1 MGISHARAYTKLE
14 GFEICGV
21 VTRSLGSSQDM
32 VDELGPIPQYVDFN
46 QALGETKPDAVS
58 ISSYTETHFPYTIS
72 ALDFGCHVFV
82 EKPLAINQKE
92 LDLIFDFYQKKSVE
106 KILHV
111 GYNRRFSPHAIK
123 VKNLLGDASDM
134 NIVATMNAGYIPPD
148 VWVHDMKVGG
158 GRIIGEACHFIDL
171 MIFIT
176 GSLVEDH
183 TVVNSIMILV
193 LE

>member
-1 MGISHARAYTKLE
+1 MIDKSVDTVFITTRHNKHASMVLE
-14 GFEICGV
+14 
-21 VTRSLGSSQDM
+21 SLKS
-32 VDELGPIPQYVDFN
+32 E
-46 QALGETKPDAVS
+46 K
-58 ISSYTETHFPYTIS
+58 
-72 ALDFGCHVFV
+72 HVFV
-82 EKPLAINQKE
+82 EKPLAINQNE
-92 LDLIFDFYQKKSVE
+92 LDLIFDFYQKNSVK

-176 GSLVEDH
+176 GSLVES
-183 TVVNSIMILV
+183 VNMSV
-193 LE
+193 LEKNHLRILIMPLLL